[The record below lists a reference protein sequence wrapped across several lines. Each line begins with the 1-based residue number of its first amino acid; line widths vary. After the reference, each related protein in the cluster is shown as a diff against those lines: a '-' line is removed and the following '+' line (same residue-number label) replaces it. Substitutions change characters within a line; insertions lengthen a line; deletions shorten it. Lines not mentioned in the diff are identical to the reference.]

1 MKITRS
7 LFGAV
12 LLAAAG
18 ALAQPSNTALQLSA
32 FNSQPA
38 TNSIAMTNKITKADA
53 EWRKELTPEQYRVL
67 REKGTERAFT
77 GKYWNSHE
85 PGVYK
90 CAACGLVL
98 FASDAKFDS
107 DCGWPSFSKPAT
119 AIAEH
124 ADLSLGMHRVEVMCP
139 RCGGHLGHVF
149 ADGPAPTGQRFCINS
164 ASLTFEKATN
174 APPVKPDGKK

>member
-1 MKITRS
+1 MKPTRS
-7 LFGAV
+7 LFGAF
-12 LLAAAG
+12 LLSAVA
-18 ALAQPSNTALQLSA
+18 ALAQPSNPASQLSA

-38 TNSIAMTNKITKADA
+38 TNSTAMTNKITKTDA

-67 REKGTERAFT
+67 REKGTERPFT
-77 GKYWNSHE
+77 GKYWDSHE

-107 DCGWPSFSKPAT
+107 GCGWPSFSKPAT

-124 ADLSLGMHRVEVMCP
+124 EDLSLGMHRVEVTCP

-149 ADGPAPTGQRFCINS
+149 EDGPAPTGQRYCINS
-164 ASLTFEKATN
+164 AALTFEKATN
-174 APPVKPDGKK
+174 APAAKPDGKK